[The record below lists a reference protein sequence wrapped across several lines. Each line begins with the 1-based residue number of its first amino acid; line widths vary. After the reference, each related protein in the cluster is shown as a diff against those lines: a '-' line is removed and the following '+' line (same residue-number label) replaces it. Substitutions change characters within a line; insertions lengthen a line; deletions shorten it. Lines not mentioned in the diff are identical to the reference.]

1 MEDLYMSEE
10 KPTEEKPGGE
20 KRTKKD
26 IWDILKSL
34 GPAILAAMVGIM
46 GGWYNLQQT
55 KLNKATE
62 RRQVYTTITTE
73 RENSDN
79 TIRAKMFEML
89 INSMFSKGVGTTSAN
104 PNDVTAIEKQVM
116 FLDLLSRNFD
126 TVDVKPLFEDLDNDL
141 TKKIYDEKNY
151 SVMQRGD
158 FFDIRYELRRIG
170 RDLSVKQL
178 NALASLPGSVVQNF
192 TLLKDKDGNIQ
203 VIKDESVTNGNNL
216 KIPVDVKTNDI
227 LDGEVDI
234 SLEYTKSKSS
244 DPSFK
249 APTFSVSFYDLPYID
264 NSVIDKEMRVG
275 VILTKYVNTH
285 DLDFFSERLDK
296 KLLKDYQDLKDGGIT
311 QLAEMKIIK
320 FPSKYIGNRD
330 RPYLQQIIEDLVGDQ
345 EEKTAAN

>member
-10 KPTEEKPGGE
+10 KPTEEKPAGE

-34 GPAILAAMVGIM
+34 GPAILAATVGIM

-55 KLNKATE
+55 KLTKATE

-89 INSMFSKGVGTTSAN
+89 INSMFSKGVGTTTAN
-104 PNDVTAIEKQVM
+104 PNDASAIEKQVM
-116 FLDLLSRNFD
+116 FLDLMSRNFD
-126 TVDVKPLFEDLDNDL
+126 TVDVKPLFVDLDNTL

-151 SVMQRGD
+151 SVTQRGD
-158 FFDIRYELRRIG
+158 FFDIRSELRRIG
-170 RDLSVKQL
+170 KDLSVKQL

-192 TLLKDKDGNIQ
+192 TILKDNDGNIQ
-203 VIKDESVTNGNNL
+203 AIKDESVTNGNNL
-216 KIPVDVKTNDI
+216 KIPVDIKTNDI
-227 LDGEVDI
+227 LDGEVNI

-249 APTFSVSFYDLPYID
+249 APSFYVSFYDLPYID
-264 NSVIDKEMRVG
+264 NSVLDKDMRVG

-285 DLDFFSERLDK
+285 DLDLFSERLDK
-296 KLLKDYQDLKDGGIT
+296 KLVKDYQDLKDGGIT
-311 QLAEMKIIK
+311 QLAEMKIIR
-320 FPSKYIGNRD
+320 FPAKYIGNRD

-345 EEKTAAN
+345 K